1 MEMSS
6 IIVRSS
12 QYRHISDTGLCV
24 IPNLG
29 WMVERDNCPGTILGN
44 NLISLGSYMILWR
57 NSMRISYITL

>member
-1 MEMSS
+1 MNEPNVFVEMELNFTMEMSS

-29 WMVERDNCPGTILGN
+29 WMVERDNCPGERL
-44 NLISLGSYMILWR
+44 
-57 NSMRISYITL
+57 